1 MWLDNSSIKP
11 LDIEVIFKEEF
22 PIKEE
27 DTDPTTYRCI
37 SVLGSDNQK
46 SANIIGFSSLD
57 IIISSLRIKIN
68 VSILNKEDYCFVR
81 YKEHGRHFVDE
92 SQSIITEKDIKENRN
107 KSGKCDYEEYFLDS
121 IYIRYIDNWG
131 QYLYDTTLSH
141 LLLLLTEEKILPF
154 KGVDKLTLSFYKND
168 GESIDEI
175 YRFLKK
181 NKKDF
186 WDYRDLWD
194 YSVYFGAH
202 LRKEF
207 FDKECKIKLK
217 ADLI

>member
-11 LDIEVIFKEEF
+11 LDIEIIFKEEF

-27 DTDPTTYRCI
+27 DMDPTTYRCI

-46 SANIIGFSSLD
+46 SVNIVGFSSLD
-57 IIISSLRIKIN
+57 IIISPLKMKIN
-68 VSILNKEDYCFVR
+68 VSILNKENYCFVR
-81 YKEHGRHFVDE
+81 YKEHGRHFVDD
-92 SQSIITEKDIKENRN
+92 SQSIITEKDINRN
-107 KSGKCDYEEYFLDS
+107 DKCDYEKYFLKS
-121 IYIRYIDNWG
+121 ISIRYIDNQG

-141 LLLLLTEEKILPF
+141 LLLLLTEERVLPF
-154 KGVDKLTLSFYKND
+154 KGVDELTISFYKND

-181 NKKDF
+181 NKEN
-186 WDYRDLWD
+186 LWD
-194 YSVYFGAH
+194 YNIYFGAH
-202 LRKEF
+202 LRRDF

-217 ADLI
+217 ADFI